1 MTLLYTD
8 NRFLNHDTG
17 EHPECADRLRAI
29 QARLQDSGLLKQVQQ
44 IVPTAVTEAHIKLV
58 HSTKQVAAFDALA
71 AKGGGRLDADTV
83 VSDQSPTVARLA
95 AGAAVDAVSRVL
107 NGEDRQALCLI
118 RPPGH
123 HATASKA
130 MGFCL
135 LNNVSIAAK
144 FAIAANNV
152 NRILIVDW
160 DVHHGNGTQDI
171 FYDDSQVTFFS
182 VHRHPFW
189 PGSGLKT
196 ETGTA
201 DGLGHTVNL
210 PLPFETSRQE
220 YFAAVRSSL
229 EALADK
235 VRPEL
240 ILISAGF
247 DAHHLDPIGALKL
260 ETQDFQTLTEI
271 VQQIAATHSNR
282 RIVSLLEGGYNTE
295 KLAECVE
302 THLHTLINND
312 KPAGSAAQ

>member
-1 MTLLYTD
+1 MTLLYSD

-17 EHPECADRLRAI
+17 DHPECADRLRAI
-29 QARLQDSGLLKQVQQ
+29 HARLQDSGLLDQVTKTAP
-44 IVPTAVTEAHIKLV
+44 VPVTEEQIRLV
-58 HSTKQVAAFDALA
+58 HSAEQVAAFDAMA
-71 AKGGGRLDADTV
+71 AKGGGKLDADTV
-83 VSDQSPTVARLA
+83 VSADSASVARLA
-95 AGAAVDAVSRVL
+95 AGSAVDAVRRVL

-144 FAIAANNV
+144 SAIAASSV

-196 ETGTA
+196 ETGTG
-201 DGLGHTVNL
+201 DGLGHTVNV
-210 PLPFETSRQE
+210 PLPYETSRKE
-220 YFAAVRSSL
+220 YFAAVRSQL
-229 EALADK
+229 ETLADRI
-235 VRPEL
+235 RPEL

-247 DAHHLDPIGALKL
+247 DAHHLDPIGALSL
-260 ETQDFQTLTEI
+260 ETEDFQTLTEM
-271 VQQIAATHSNR
+271 VQQIAATHCDG
-282 RIVSLLEGGYNTE
+282 RIVSLLEGGYNTQ
-295 KLAECVE
+295 KLADCVE
-302 THLHTLINND
+302 VHLTTLLDNQR
-312 KPAGSAAQ
+312 A

>member
-29 QARLQDSGLLKQVQQ
+29 HARLQDSGLLKQVQQ

-58 HSTKQVAAFDALA
+58 HATKQVAAFDALA
-71 AKGGGRLDADTV
+71 DKGGGRLDADTV
-83 VSDQSPTVARLA
+83 VSAESPSVARLA

-144 FAIAANNV
+144 TAIAASSV

-160 DVHHGNGTQDI
+160 DVHHGNGTQEI
-171 FYDDSQVTFFS
+171 FYNDPAVTFFS

-210 PLPFETSRQE
+210 PLPFETSRPG
-220 YFAAVRSSL
+220 YFSAVRSSL
-229 EALADK
+229 ETLADRI
-235 VRPEL
+235 RPEL

-247 DAHHLDPIGALKL
+247 DAHRLDPIGSLNL
-260 ETQDFQTLTEI
+260 ETEDFQTLTEI
-271 VQQIAATHSNR
+271 VQQIAKVHCDG
-282 RIVSLLEGGYNTE
+282 RIVSLLEGGYNTQ
-295 KLAECVE
+295 KLADCVE
-302 THLHTLINND
+302 THLSTLIQND
-312 KPAGSAAQ
+312 LATGSVDG

>member
-1 MTLLYTD
+1 MTLLYSD

-17 EHPECADRLRAI
+17 DHPECADRLRAI
-29 QARLQDSGLLKQVQQ
+29 HTQLQNSGLMAQVKKIRPVSVTDEQ
-44 IVPTAVTEAHIKLV
+44 IRLV
-58 HSTKQVAAFDALA
+58 HSDEQVAAFDALA
-71 AKGGGRLDADTV
+71 KNGGGKLDADTV
-83 VSDQSPTVARLA
+83 VSKDSASVARLA
-95 AGAAVDAVSRVL
+95 AGAAVDAVGRVL
-107 NGEDRQALCLI
+107 NGEDQQALCLI

-144 FAIAANNV
+144 TAITANHV

-171 FYDDSQVTFFS
+171 FYDDPAVTFFS

-196 ETGTA
+196 ETGTGK
-201 DGLGHTVNL
+201 GLGHTLNL
-210 PLPFETSRQE
+210 PLPFETSRKE

-229 EALADK
+229 ETLADK
-235 VRPEL
+235 IRPEL
-240 ILISAGF
+240 ILVSAGF
-247 DAHHLDPIGALKL
+247 DAHHLDPIGAMSL
-260 ETQDFQTLTEI
+260 ETEDFQTLTEI
-271 VQQIAATHSNR
+271 VQQIAATHCDG
-282 RIVSLLEGGYNTE
+282 RIVSLLEGGYNTQ

-302 THLHTLINND
+302 VHLRTLIGNH
-312 KPAGSAAQ
+312 ST

>member
-1 MTLLYTD
+1 MTLLYSD

-17 EHPECADRLRAI
+17 DHPECADRLRAI
-29 QARLQDSGLLKQVQQ
+29 HARLQDSGLLDQVTKTAP
-44 IVPTAVTEAHIKLV
+44 VPVTEEQIRLV
-58 HSTKQVAAFDALA
+58 HSAEQVAAFDAMA
-71 AKGGGRLDADTV
+71 AQGGGKLDADTV
-83 VSDQSPTVARLA
+83 VSADSASVARLA
-95 AGAAVDAVSRVL
+95 AGSAVDAVRRVL

-144 FAIAANNV
+144 SAIAASSV

-196 ETGTA
+196 ETGTG
-201 DGLGHTVNL
+201 DGLGHTVNV
-210 PLPFETSRQE
+210 PLPYETSRKE
-220 YFAAVRSSL
+220 YSAAVRSQL
-229 EALADK
+229 ETLADRI
-235 VRPEL
+235 RPEL

-247 DAHHLDPIGALKL
+247 DAHHLDPIGALSL
-260 ETQDFQTLTEI
+260 ETEDFQTLTEM
-271 VQQIAATHSNR
+271 VQQIAATHCDG
-282 RIVSLLEGGYNTE
+282 RIVSLLEGGYNTQ
-295 KLAECVE
+295 KLADCVE
-302 THLHTLINND
+302 VHLTTLLDNQR
-312 KPAGSAAQ
+312 A

>member
-83 VSDQSPTVARLA
+83 VSAESPSVARLA

-144 FAIAANNV
+144 TAIAASSV

-160 DVHHGNGTQDI
+160 DVHHGNGTQEI
-171 FYDDSQVTFFS
+171 FYNDPAVTFFS

-196 ETGTA
+196 ETGKA
-201 DGLGHTVNL
+201 DGLGL
-210 PLPFETSRQE
+210 
-220 YFAAVRSSL
+220 SL
-229 EALADK
+229 
-235 VRPEL
+235 
-240 ILISAGF
+240 IHI
-247 DAHHLDPIGALKL
+247 
-260 ETQDFQTLTEI
+260 
-271 VQQIAATHSNR
+271 
-282 RIVSLLEGGYNTE
+282 
-295 KLAECVE
+295 
-302 THLHTLINND
+302 
-312 KPAGSAAQ
+312 

>member
-1 MTLLYTD
+1 MTLLYSD

-17 EHPECADRLRAI
+17 DHPECADRLRAI
-29 QARLQDSGLLKQVQQ
+29 HARLQDSGLLDQVTKT
-44 IVPTAVTEAHIKLV
+44 VPVTEEQIRLV
-58 HSTKQVAAFDALA
+58 HSAEQVAAFDAMA
-71 AKGGGRLDADTV
+71 AKGGGKLDADTV
-83 VSDQSPTVARLA
+83 VSADSASVARLA
-95 AGAAVDAVSRVL
+95 AGSAVDAVRRVL
-107 NGEDRQALCLI
+107 NGEDHQALCLI

-144 FAIAANNV
+144 SAIASSSV

-196 ETGTA
+196 ETGTG
-201 DGLGHTVNL
+201 DGLGHTVNV
-210 PLPFETSRQE
+210 PLPYETSRKE
-220 YFAAVRSSL
+220 YFAAVRSQL
-229 EALADK
+229 ETLADRI
-235 VRPEL
+235 RPEL

-247 DAHHLDPIGALKL
+247 DAHHLDPIGALSL
-260 ETQDFQTLTEI
+260 ETEDFQTLTEM
-271 VQQIAATHSNR
+271 VQQIAATHCDG
-282 RIVSLLEGGYNTE
+282 RIVSLLEGGYNTQ
-295 KLAECVE
+295 KLADCVE
-302 THLHTLINND
+302 THLTTLLDNQR
-312 KPAGSAAQ
+312 A